1 MSTFLTL
8 LGSFCLS
15 AVAYDAAQPREVP
28 VQHLEFEEYIIQ
40 PDIHY
45 YNYGEQLMIAQADDA
60 DDGDSDG
67 IDWDQ
72 HRDFW
77 CLTHPDECDVDLLTD
92 EEELEDGCQ
101 DYDVNV

>member
-8 LGSFCLS
+8 IGSFCLS
-15 AVAYDAAQPREVP
+15 AIAYDAAQPRKVP
-28 VQHLEFEEYIIQ
+28 VQHLEFEERIIQ
-40 PDIHY
+40 PGIQY
-45 YNYGEQLMIAQADDA
+45 YSFGEMVVIAQDDDV

-72 HRDFW
+72 NNDFW

-92 EEELEDGCQ
+92 EEELEDGC
-101 DYDVNV
+101 

>member
-8 LGSFCLS
+8 IGSFCLS
-15 AVAYDAAQPREVP
+15 AIAYDAAQPREVP
-28 VQHLEFEEYIIQ
+28 VQHYEFEEYIIQ

-45 YNYGEQLMIAQADDA
+45 YNYGEPLMIAQADDA

-72 HRDFW
+72 NSDFW

-92 EEELEDGCQ
+92 EEELEDGC
-101 DYDVNV
+101 